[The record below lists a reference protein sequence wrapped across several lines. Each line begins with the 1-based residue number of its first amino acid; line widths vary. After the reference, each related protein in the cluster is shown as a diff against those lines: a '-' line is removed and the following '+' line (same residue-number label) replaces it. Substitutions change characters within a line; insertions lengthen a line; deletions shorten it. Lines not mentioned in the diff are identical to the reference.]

1 MAKVYCIYMHRN
13 KINNKMYIGQ
23 TCQNPPAKR
32 WLRGE
37 GYQHCSKFYHAIQK
51 YGWDNFEHIILEK
64 NLTLEQANAKEK
76 FYIQFYNSIQ
86 NGYNIK
92 LGGSKGAL
100 TKEHKQK
107 IKKSNQKVFKEK
119 FQSQEYCNKMRQI
132 RIKTQGKQIQCIETG
147 QIFASQTLAAEW
159 CGLKTSTSISRCC
172 NGERKTAGGYHWRF
186 I

>member
-23 TCQNPPAKR
+23 TCQNPPTKR

-51 YGWDNFEHIILEK
+51 YGWDNFEHIILER
-64 NLTLEQANAKEK
+64 NLTLEQANVKEK

-172 NGERKTAGGYHWRF
+172 NGERKAAGGYHWRF